1 MINEFK
7 GDYRFLSNFF
17 MTDVMY
23 DGQLWPSSEHA
34 YMAAKT
40 TCSMTR
46 ALINSAPTPAEAK
59 KIGRNLVLR
68 PGWDSMKYAIMHE
81 ILMDKFERNA
91 IIRQKLIDTGDQ
103 QLVEGNWWGDK
114 IWGVCLKTGQGQN
127 KLGEALMTVRTHMQL
142 RYGEPKRVI
151 AVIGTAGR
159 DKHIQMSP
167 RHWDFMCSTLADEL
181 KPGDT
186 LVSGGAAWADH
197 VAVWAC
203 GTELVTNLTLHLPAP
218 FVNGEFKGEYG
229 TSGNACNYYHE
240 KFSRVMGFDSRDHL
254 RQALLHN
261 TVAFTT
267 QRESSGYGAMFARNK
282 LVAEQCTHMV
292 AFTFGEGDVPADG
305 GTKMTWDLASQ
316 AQRCHVPIPR

>member
-7 GDYRFLSNFF
+7 GEYRFLSNFF
-17 MTDVMY
+17 MTDVEFEGVIY
-23 DGQLWPSSEHA
+23 PSSEHA

-40 TCSMTR
+40 TDP
-46 ALINSAPTPAEAK
+46 ALRNSIRLCASPADAK
-59 KIGRNLVLR
+59 KAGRSIKLR
-68 PGWDSMKYAIMHE
+68 ANWEE
-81 ILMDKFERNA
+81 IKHMTMYVILLDKFMRNS
-91 IIRQKLIDTGDQ
+91 IIRQKLLDTNEE
-103 QLVEGNWWGDK
+103 QLIEGNWWGDK
-114 IWGVCLKTGQGQN
+114 IWGVCLKTNQGQN
-127 KLGEALMTVRTHMQL
+127 LLGKLLMQIRAEL
-142 RYGEPKRVI
+142 RQPEQRII

-186 LVSGGAAWADH
+186 LISGGAAWADH
-197 VAVWAC
+197 VAVWAF

-218 FVNGEFKGEYG
+218 FVNGEFKGDYG
-229 TSGNACNYYHE
+229 TSGNACNFYHE

-254 RQALLHN
+254 LQALMHN

-305 GTKMTWDLASQ
+305 GTKMTWDMAASKE
-316 AQRCHVPIPR
+316 RCHVTIPRY